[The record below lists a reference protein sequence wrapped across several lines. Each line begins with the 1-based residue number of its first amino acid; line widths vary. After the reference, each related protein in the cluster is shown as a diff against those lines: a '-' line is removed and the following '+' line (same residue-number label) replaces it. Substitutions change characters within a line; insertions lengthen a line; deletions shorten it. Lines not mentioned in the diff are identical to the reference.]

1 MLKFVTWRR
10 HIIKKIIFRHPNNI
24 YNLEDRKAKM
34 IIGRNSILSF
44 HEICNALE
52 MDKGSFHARPRC
64 ATMRYHLT
72 RCPDSEAKDEEEE
85 RQVCCE
91 DSWRE
96 RRMGPIAEEASIVGR
111 LAVIRQANHP
121 RACYLNGRRY
131 AVTSQLPLSTRQFN
145 CSDRSM
151 HRRSPWNIG
160 PLSMGLRQWP
170 RPKLYGKRTRV
181 KSDPNF
187 LRELRLPSR
196 DELIEARED
205 SPLFFFSLIVVSMM
219 CATKEEI
226 NLAFDMVGI
235 DGVEGISWKEM

>member
-1 MLKFVTWRR
+1 MLTFVTWRR

-52 MDKGSFHARPRC
+52 MDKGSFHARPPC

-170 RPKLYGKRTRV
+170 RPNVEAIWKTH
-181 KSDPNF
+181 
-187 LRELRLPSR
+187 
-196 DELIEARED
+196 AREKRSQFPPRIATPLARRINRSERRFSAVLFLFD
-205 SPLFFFSLIVVSMM
+205 S
-219 CATKEEI
+219 C
-226 NLAFDMVGI
+226 FDDVRDKGRN
-235 DGVEGISWKEM
+235 